1 MDGTTTSQRKNSRS
15 LITMTRGIRVNSDKA
30 DKTLDSD
37 KIRKRMTASQ
47 TLQEQKQRGAVSFH
61 LKPGQA

>member
-1 MDGTTTSQRKNSRS
+1 
-15 LITMTRGIRVNSDKA
+15 MTRGIRVNSDKA

-47 TLQEQKQRGAVSFH
+47 TLQEQK
-61 LKPGQA
+61 